1 MGINKIRWFFDQI
14 VIILEFLMKISK
26 IWLISSKVNSLENY
40 AGTDSIPKNEDRKLK
55 FGLEVPMDFQKM
67 LRSEIWIFDF
77 FSNMSKILD
86 KIGKMPQ
93 ILDMMRR
100 IPKKIKNWKNLF
112 QVFQNPYR
120 CTSRPNFSFLASFL
134 WLEFIPV

>member
-1 MGINKIRWFFDQI
+1 MNQFFDPKSALKTFLGGGDWWVLIKLGDFIDQI

-26 IWLISSKVNSLENY
+26 IWLIFTKVSSLENY

-55 FGLEVPMDFQKM
+55 FGLEVLMDFQIM

-77 FSNMSKILD
+77 FSNMSKILN

-93 ILDMMRR
+93 NLDIMRH
-100 IPKKIKNWKNLF
+100 IPKKI
-112 QVFQNPYR
+112 
-120 CTSRPNFSFLASFL
+120 
-134 WLEFIPV
+134 